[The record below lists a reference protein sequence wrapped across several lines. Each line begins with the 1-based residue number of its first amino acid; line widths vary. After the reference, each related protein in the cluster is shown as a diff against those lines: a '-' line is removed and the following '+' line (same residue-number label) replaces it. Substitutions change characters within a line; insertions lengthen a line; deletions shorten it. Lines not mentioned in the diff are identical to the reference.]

1 MRARPQSAVR
11 FVIAFLAVALVLAA
25 CSAAAAP
32 SSPAAPDPP
41 ASEEATPDPTPATTP
56 DPTAE
61 AEPSEEVG
69 ACMDPD
75 VYELLISD
83 YRQWTAEDMSTLA
96 TALEAYD
103 FSGFEP
109 AVRDRSE
116 EAVDTFAAGLRRGE
130 LVGDPAFFQL
140 VVQAGDI
147 PIQPCD

>member
-1 MRARPQSAVR
+1 MRAHPLPGVP
-11 FVIAFLAVALVLAA
+11 FVIAFVAVVLVLAA

-41 ASEEATPDPTPATTP
+41 ATEAATPEPTLAMTP

-69 ACMDPD
+69 SCMDPD
-75 VYELLISD
+75 AYELLIGD
-83 YRQWTAEDMSTLA
+83 YQQWTAEDMSTLA

-109 AVRDRSE
+109 AIREHAE
-116 EAVDTFAAGLRRGE
+116 EIVDTFAAGLRRGE
-130 LVGDPAFFQL
+130 LVGDPAGFRIW
-140 VVQAGDI
+140 VQAGEI
-147 PIQPCD
+147 PIVPCD